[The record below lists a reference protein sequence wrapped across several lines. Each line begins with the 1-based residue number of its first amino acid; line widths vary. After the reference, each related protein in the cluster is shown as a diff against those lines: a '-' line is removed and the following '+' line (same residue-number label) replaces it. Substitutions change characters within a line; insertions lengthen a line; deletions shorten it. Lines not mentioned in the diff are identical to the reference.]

1 MTRVWSAHAW
11 HLRRA
16 RRAVLWTTLACG
28 VSCGAA
34 TLSAQP
40 AAPTNVEVQAPAPT
54 ALPGA
59 VDGPAPSAA
68 QPPSKPAADT
78 ALDVTPL
85 RATPAGSTLKI
96 TSPQGRTG
104 LVMRVRIVAQI
115 TVGQNVQMSAVD
127 VFVDGAK
134 VGTVA
139 NGPPYAVEWVD
150 ENPFETRTIT
160 VQARESSGAM
170 LVDTVVLP
178 PFEVVEKAEV
188 TGVLLET
195 SVYDKAGRYVSDL
208 TESAFT
214 VLEDD
219 LDQTIDFI
227 TREQVES
234 DLVLLVDNSQ
244 SMARRIDYV
253 RRATERLTANLRT
266 KDRAFVAPFNA
277 HMGTVT
283 GPTNDALTLR
293 QSIAAMKAGGGTA
306 MLDSLVESTQLLSAS
321 ESRKCIVLITDGYD
335 ENSTATLDDAIRAV
349 QSAQVTVY
357 AVAIGGTAGVSLRGQ
372 DTLRRLAEE
381 SGGRIYFPAR
391 ESELEAAAE
400 SIATDTHSRYLIT
413 YTPKNQVK
421 DGKWRA
427 VSVRVPDGMR
437 SRTRAGYFA
446 PDPPPIRPTFEFTIQ
461 DSARNYMD
469 VTAADLEVFEDGV
482 AQKIDTF
489 QEAVDPV
496 SMVLTLDSSGSMR
509 RAAETVKATATEFV
523 LAVRPEDNLALITF
537 ADAPKFEHVLSTNR
551 TWSIDA
557 IKKYTALGGTA
568 LYDAL
573 YNSLQ
578 HLRDVKGRR
587 AVVLLSDGRD
597 EDNPGKGPG
606 SKHVLADV
614 LALQQKVGATVYAI
628 GLGTNL
634 DYDTLERLAEQSG
647 GQTYY
652 AEDASALSA
661 QFRKIVEDLRRRYV
675 LSYSSTNRMADGN
688 WRTVD
693 IRPRASGLVVS
704 GPTGYFPPAR

>member
-1 MTRVWSAHAW
+1 MTRTSCSDR
-11 HLRRA
+11 RRA
-16 RRAVLWTTLACG
+16 WRMVLWVALVCLGSAG
-28 VSCGAA
+28 SPRPVAA
-34 TLSAQP
+34 QSATP
-40 AAPTNVEVQAPAPT
+40 ATIEPQAPVPG

-59 VDGPAPSAA
+59 VDASAP
-68 QPPSKPAADT
+68 PAAD
-78 ALDVTPL
+78 ASLEVTPL

-96 TSPQGRTG
+96 TSPLGRTG

-115 TVGQNVQMSAVD
+115 TVGQNVQMSAAD
-127 VFVDGAK
+127 FYVDGAK
-134 VGTVA
+134 VGTVS

-150 ENPFETRTIT
+150 GNPFETRTIT

-208 TESAFT
+208 TEADFT

-244 SMARRIDYV
+244 SMSRRIDYV
-253 RRATERLTANLRT
+253 RRATERLTANLRQ

-283 GPTNDALTLR
+283 GPTNDTLTLR
-293 QSIAAMKAGGGTA
+293 QSIATMRAGGGTA
-306 MLDSLVESTQLLSAS
+306 MLDSLVESTQLLSVS

-335 ENSTATLDDAIRAV
+335 ENSKATLEDAIKAV

-372 DTLRRLAEE
+372 DTLRRLAEA
-381 SGGRIYFPAR
+381 SGGRSYFPAR
-391 ESELEAAAE
+391 EAELEAAAE

-427 VSVRVPDGMR
+427 VNVRVPEGMR

-469 VTAADLEVFEDGV
+469 VTAADLDVFEDGV

-509 RAAETVKATATEFV
+509 RAVETVKATATEFV

-551 TWSIDA
+551 NWSIDA
-557 IKKYTALGGTA
+557 ITKYTALGGTA

-606 SKHVLADV
+606 SQHVLSDV

-634 DYDTLERLAEQSG
+634 DYETLEKLADQSG

-652 AEDASALSA
+652 AEDASALSD
-661 QFRKIVEDLRRRYV
+661 QFRKIVDDLRRRYV
-675 LSYSSTNRMADGN
+675 LSYSSTNRTADGN
-688 WRTVD
+688 WRAVE
-693 IRPRASGLVVS
+693 IRPRASGLVVT
-704 GPTGYFPPAR
+704 GPTGYFPPDK

>member
-1 MTRVWSAHAW
+1 M
-11 HLRRA
+11 
-16 RRAVLWTTLACG
+16 VLWVALVCLGSAG
-28 VSCGAA
+28 SPRPVAA
-34 TLSAQP
+34 QSATP
-40 AAPTNVEVQAPAPT
+40 ATIEPQAPVPG

-59 VDGPAPSAA
+59 VDASAP
-68 QPPSKPAADT
+68 PAAD
-78 ALDVTPL
+78 ASLEVTPL

-96 TSPQGRTG
+96 TSPLGRTG

-115 TVGQNVQMSAVD
+115 TVGQNVQMSAAD
-127 VFVDGAK
+127 FYVDGAK
-134 VGTVA
+134 VGTVS

-150 ENPFETRTIT
+150 GNPFETRTIT

-208 TESAFT
+208 TEADFT
-214 VLEDD
+214 VLEND

-244 SMARRIDYV
+244 SMSRRIDYV
-253 RRATERLTANLRT
+253 RRATERLTANLRQ

-283 GPTNDALTLR
+283 GPTNDTLTLR
-293 QSIAAMKAGGGTA
+293 QSIATMRAGGGTA
-306 MLDSLVESTQLLSAS
+306 MLDSLVESTQLLSVS

-335 ENSTATLDDAIRAV
+335 ENSKATLEDAIKA
-349 QSAQVTVY
+349 AQVTVY

-372 DTLRRLAEE
+372 DTLRRLAEA
-381 SGGRIYFPAR
+381 SGGRSYFPAR
-391 ESELEAAAE
+391 EAELEAAAE

-413 YTPKNQVK
+413 YTPKNQLK

-427 VSVRVPDGMR
+427 VNVRVPEGMR

-469 VTAADLEVFEDGV
+469 VTAADLDVFEDGV

-509 RAAETVKATATEFV
+509 RAVETVKATATEFV

-551 TWSIDA
+551 NWSIDA
-557 IKKYTALGGTA
+557 ITKYTALGGTA

-606 SKHVLADV
+606 SQHVLSDV

-634 DYDTLERLAEQSG
+634 DYETLEKLADQSG

-652 AEDASALSA
+652 AEDASALSD
-661 QFRKIVEDLRRRYV
+661 QFRKIVDDLRRRYV
-675 LSYSSTNRMADGN
+675 LSYSSTNRTADGN
-688 WRTVD
+688 WRAVE
-693 IRPRASGLVVS
+693 IRPRASGLVVT
-704 GPTGYFPPAR
+704 GPTGYFPPDK

>member
-1 MTRVWSAHAW
+1 MTRSLCSVR
-11 HLRRA
+11 RRA
-16 RRAVLWTTLACG
+16 WRTVVC
-28 VSCGAA
+28 AA
-34 TLSAQP
+34 LVCLGCAGNPRPVAAQP
-40 AAPTNVEVQAPAPT
+40 AAPAAIEPQAPAPG

-59 VDGPAPSAA
+59 VDAPAPTGE
-68 QPPSKPAADT
+68 QPPSKPAAD
-78 ALDVTPL
+78 ASLEVTPL

-96 TSPQGRTG
+96 TSPLGRTG

-115 TVGQNVQMSAVD
+115 TVGQNVQMSAAD
-127 VFVDGAK
+127 FYVDGAK
-134 VGTVA
+134 VGTVS

-208 TESAFT
+208 TEADFT

-244 SMARRIDYV
+244 SMSRRIDYV
-253 RRATERLTANLRT
+253 RRATERLTANLRQ

-283 GPTNDALTLR
+283 GPTNDTLTLR

-335 ENSTATLDDAIRAV
+335 ENSKATLEDAIKAV

-391 ESELEAAAE
+391 EAELEAATE

-421 DGKWRA
+421 DGTWRA
-427 VSVRVPDGMR
+427 VNVRVPGGMR

-469 VTAADLEVFEDGV
+469 VTAAALDVFEDGV

-509 RAAETVKATATEFV
+509 RAVDTVKATATEFV

-551 TWSIDA
+551 NWSIDA

-606 SKHVLADV
+606 SKHVLSDV

-634 DYDTLERLAEQSG
+634 DYETLEKLADQSG

-652 AEDASALSA
+652 AEDASALSD
-661 QFRKIVEDLRRRYV
+661 QFRKIVDDLRRRYV
-675 LSYSSTNRMADGN
+675 LSYSSTNRTADGN
-688 WRTVD
+688 WRAIE
-693 IRPRASGLVVS
+693 IRPRASGLVVT
-704 GPTGYFPPAR
+704 GPTGYFPPDK